1 MQPVYMADCLLLLD
15 QTQLKDFF
23 TERGAVDYSS
33 LEY

>member
-1 MQPVYMADCLLLLD
+1 MLAVYMTDCLLLRG

-23 TERGAVDYSS
+23 TEMGAVDYSS